1 MTDVVALIGPT
12 AVGKSEAAV
21 TLSLAVGGEIVS
33 ADSVQVYRGCDIGTA
48 KPAPAKRGGVPHH
61 LIDVVDPGAAMTAG
75 IFADLAREAI
85 ADIHARGRLPV
96 VTGGTGLYVRVALG
110 EWKPPR
116 GEVDEALRAALKR
129 RAAEE
134 GVAALWD
141 VLHMA
146 APERA
151 EKIGRNDLPRIL
163 RAFEVGGAVGTA
175 GESPYRVLKLGLWR
189 PRAEVYRRIAER
201 AEVLWTT
208 GMVEET
214 ERLLKLAIRRDRPP
228 LSSLGYRE
236 AMWLLTGLVSRK
248 EAHRLFLRNSRH
260 LAKRQMTWWRHEQG
274 IAWVEAGPG
283 AEEALAAA
291 VRAFRAGVP
300 PGEIAAGMAAPAF

>member
-1 MTDVVALIGPT
+1 MRDVVALIGPT

-21 TLSLAVGGEIVS
+21 TLALAVGGEIVS

-48 KPAPAKRGGVPHH
+48 KPAPAERGGVPHH
-61 LIDVVDPGAAMTAG
+61 LIDVVDPGETMTAG

-85 ADIHARGRLPV
+85 AGIHARGHLAI
-96 VTGGTGLYVRVALG
+96 VTGGTGLYLRAALG
-110 EWKPPR
+110 EWDLPR
-116 GEVDEALRAALKR
+116 GEPDEALRAALKR

-134 GVAALWD
+134 GVEVLWEE
-141 VLHMA
+141 LHSV

-151 EKIGRNDLPRIL
+151 DKIGRNDLPRIL
-163 RAFEVGGAVGTA
+163 RALELGGGVGTA

-189 PRAEVYRRIAER
+189 PRGDVYRRIAER
-201 AEVLWTT
+201 AEVLWTM

-214 ERLLKLAIRRDRPP
+214 GRLLQLGIRRDRPP

-236 AMWLLTGLVSRK
+236 AMCLLSGLATRG
-248 EAHRLFLRNSRH
+248 EAIRLFLRNSRH
-260 LAKRQMTWWRHEQG
+260 FAKRQMTWWRHEQG

-283 AEEALAAA
+283 ADEALALA
-291 VRAFRAGVP
+291 VRAFRDGMP
-300 PGEIAAGMAAPAF
+300 PGEIAAAMGSPAF